1 MSFCRSY
8 SYSKR
13 LDQLSKNEVYYNNL
27 KHRQVICNNYE
38 NFLNNDPEI
47 DGEKRRDYIYKVDF
61 KNLNNKLQNWS
72 NIMRVLLE
80 LRGNWKYHESQS
92 NVDFSICNSKNI
104 ENRAKIIHNLLNFS

>member
-61 KNLNNKLQNWS
+61 KNLNTVFFGGGTPSLMPLEIIES
-72 NIMRVLLE
+72 ILDVSRNI
-80 LRGNWKYHESQS
+80 
-92 NVDFSICNSKNI
+92 
-104 ENRAKIIHNLLNFS
+104 